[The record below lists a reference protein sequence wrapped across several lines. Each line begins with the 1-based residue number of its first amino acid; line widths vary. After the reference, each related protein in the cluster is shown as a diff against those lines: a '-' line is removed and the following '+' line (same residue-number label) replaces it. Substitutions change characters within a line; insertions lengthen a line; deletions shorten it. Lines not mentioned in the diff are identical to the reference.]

1 VSSGR
6 PRVALVLASSTGGV
20 GRHVRSL
27 AQHLVRSGHRA
38 DVHGPAATEELFGFR
53 AVGAGFAPV
62 EIPARPHPLRDAT
75 ALVTLRRRLR
85 ADGPDVV
92 HAHGLRAGLVA
103 AGAGRRPLV
112 VTWHNLLMPTQAR
125 NPVLRG
131 LERVVARS
139 ADVTL
144 TAADDLTPR
153 VLGLGGRDVRPG
165 PVAAP
170 ALAAPTRTPDEVRAE
185 LGVEGPL
192 VLTVSRLH
200 PQKRLDVLIDA
211 APQWAPATVV
221 IAGSGP
227 EEATLRQRAA
237 ARNAP
242 VRFLGHRTDVA
253 DLLAA
258 CDVAVVT
265 SDWEARQLFAQE
277 ALRAGRPLV
286 ATAVGGVPGL
296 VGDGARLVPAGDPAA
311 VATAVGTLLA
321 DPDAAG
327 QLAARGAEVAAGWP
341 DEATV
346 AAHAAAVYA
355 ELCGTGSPAATEAP
369 S

>member
-1 VSSGR
+1 MNSGR

-27 AQHLVRSGHRA
+27 AQHLVASGHRV
-38 DVHGPAATEELFGFR
+38 DVHGPAATEDLFAFR
-53 AVGAGFAPV
+53 SVGAGFAPV
-62 EIPARPHPLRDAT
+62 EIPARPHPLKDAT
-75 ALVTLRRRLR
+75 ALATLRRRLR
-85 ADGPDVV
+85 ADRPDVV

-103 AGAGRRPLV
+103 AAAGRRPLV
-112 VTWHNLLMPTQAR
+112 VTWHNLLMAR

-144 TAADDLTPR
+144 TASDDLIGR
-153 VLGLGGRDVRPG
+153 VLRLGGRDVRPG

-170 ALAAPTRTPDEVRAE
+170 ALEAPAKTRAE
-185 LGVEGPL
+185 TRAALGVDGPL

-200 PQKRLDVLIDA
+200 QQKRLDVLIDA
-211 APQWAPATVV
+211 SVRWAGATVV
-221 IAGSGP
+221 VAGSGP
-227 EEATLRQRAA
+227 EEAALRQRVAERA
-237 ARNAP
+237 AP
-242 VRFLGHRTDVA
+242 VRFLGHRSDVA
-253 DLLAA
+253 ELLAA

-296 VGDGARLVPAGDPAA
+296 VSDGARLVPAGDPGA
-311 VATAVGTLLA
+311 VADAVSALLA
-321 DPDAAG
+321 DPDAARA
-327 QLAARGAEVAAGWP
+327 LAARGAEIAAGWP

-355 ELCGTGSPAATEAP
+355 ELAGSADAEHAPAEAP

>member
-1 VSSGR
+1 MSSGR

-27 AQHLVRSGHRA
+27 AGHLVASGHRV
-38 DVHGPAATEELFGFR
+38 DVHGPAATEELFDFR
-53 AVGAGFAPV
+53 SAGAGFSPV
-62 EIPARPHPLRDAT
+62 EIPARPNPRKDAT
-75 ALVTLRRRLR
+75 ALAALRRRLR
-85 ADGPDVV
+85 ADRPDVV

-103 AGAGRRPLV
+103 AAAGRRPLV
-112 VTWHNLLMPTQAR
+112 VTWHNLLLSG

-144 TAADDLTPR
+144 AASDDLIGR
-153 VLGLGGRDVRPG
+153 VLRLGGRDVRPG

-170 ALAAPTRTPDEVRAE
+170 TLEPPVTSRDEVRAA
-185 LGVEGPL
+185 LGVDGPL
-192 VLTVSRLH
+192 VLTVGRLH

-211 APQWAPATVV
+211 SVRWGGATVV
-221 IAGSGP
+221 VAGSGP
-227 EEATLRQRAA
+227 EEAALRARIAA
-237 ARNAP
+237 TNAP
-242 VRFLGHRTDVA
+242 VRLLGHRSDIA
-253 DLLAA
+253 DLLVA

-296 VGDGARLVPAGDPAA
+296 VGDGARLVPAGNVDAVAAA
-311 VATAVGTLLA
+311 VSALLA
-321 DPDAAG
+321 DPGAARALG
-327 QLAARGAEVAAGWP
+327 ARGAEIAAGWP
-341 DEATV
+341 DEAAV
-346 AAHAAAVYA
+346 AAHAAALYA
-355 ELCGTGSPAATEAP
+355 ELSGAEVLSEAP

>member
-1 VSSGR
+1 MSSGR

-27 AQHLVRSGHRA
+27 TEQLVKSGHRV
-38 DVHGPAATEELFGFR
+38 DVYGPAATEELFGFR
-53 AVGAGFAPV
+53 AVGAGFAPL

-75 ALVTLRRRLR
+75 AVATLRRRVR
-85 ADGPDVV
+85 ADRPDVV

-103 AGAGRRPLV
+103 AAAGRRPLV
-112 VTWHNLLMPTQAR
+112 VTWHNMLMPTQAR

-139 ADVTL
+139 ADLTL
-144 TAADDLTPR
+144 TASDDLIAR
-153 VLGLGGRDVRPG
+153 VLRLGGRDVRPG

-170 ALAAPTRTPDEVRAE
+170 TLDPPTKTRDQVRAE
-185 LGVEGPL
+185 LGVDGPL
-192 VLTVSRLH
+192 VLTVGRLH

-211 APQWAPATVV
+211 SAGWAPATVV

-227 EEATLRQRAA
+227 EENALRTRAA
-237 ARNAP
+237 EHNAP

-253 DLLAA
+253 ELLAA

-277 ALRAGRPLV
+277 TLRAGRPLV

-296 VGDGARLVPAGDPAA
+296 VGDGARLVPPGDPKAVGAA
-311 VATAVGTLLA
+311 VRALLD
-321 DPDAAG
+321 DPDAAAT
-327 QLAARGAEVAAGWP
+327 LAARGAEVAASWP

-355 ELCGTGSPAATEAP
+355 ELRGVPSASGAP

>member
-1 VSSGR
+1 M
-6 PRVALVLASSTGGV
+6 ALVLASSTGGV

-27 AQHLVRSGHRA
+27 VGCLVAAGYRV
-38 DVHGPAATEELFGFR
+38 DVYGPAATEELFGFR
-53 AVGAGFAPV
+53 AAGAGFTRV
-62 EIPARPHPLRDAT
+62 EIPASPHPARDAA
-75 ALVTLRRRLR
+75 ALVALRRGLR
-85 ADGPDVV
+85 VNAPDVV

-103 AGAGRRPLV
+103 ALARRRGEDGTPLV
-112 VTWHNLLMPTQAR
+112 VTWHNLLMGAGAR
-125 NPVLRG
+125 NRVLRA
-131 LERVVARS
+131 LERLVARS

-144 TAADDLTPR
+144 AASDDLAAR
-153 VLGLGGRDVRPG
+153 ALRLGATDVRPA

-170 ALAAPTRTPDEVRAE
+170 TLAPPTRPAAELRAE
-185 LGVEGPL
+185 LGVDGNPL
-192 VLTVSRLH
+192 VLSVGRLH
-200 PQKRLDVLIDA
+200 PQKRFDVLIDA
-211 APQWAPATVV
+211 AARWAGDRAPRVV

-227 EEATLRQRAA
+227 DEAALRERAA
-237 ARNAP
+237 QRRAP
-242 VRFLGHRTDVA
+242 VEFLGHRSDVA

-311 VATAVGTLLA
+311 LGDAVDALLA
-321 DPDAAG
+321 DPVAAKE
-327 QLAARGAEVAAGWP
+327 LAARGSAVAAGWP
-341 DEATV
+341 DEAAV
-346 AAHAAAVYA
+346 ARHASAVYA
-355 ELCGTGSPAATEAP
+355 ELSGLAERP